1 MEGSYCYRHPRP
13 AITTDSVVF
22 GFDGDGLNVLLIKRM
37 NYPFAGRFALPGGFL
52 ELGEELVDCAKREL
66 KEETGI
72 EISKLRECGV
82 LSDVG
87 RDPRERIISVCY
99 FGLMGPSAMLSEVL
113 SADSDAAD
121 VKWVG
126 LDKILSGSVKLAFD
140 HLNAVQMACR
150 TLATALN
157 KEPVAFE
164 LLDEMFTIK
173 QLQKVYE
180 SILNRSFDRANF
192 HKKMVG
198 DSSSQSKV
206 KKSGRK
212 KNLGILS
219 DTGLVMQDTK
229 HKPAKFYTLDRE
241 RYDDLMATEDFNFG
255 F

>member
-22 GFDGDGLNVLLIKRM
+22 GFDGENLNVLLIKRR
-37 NYPFAGRFALPGGFL
+37 NDPFAKMFALPGGFL
-52 ELGEELVDCAKREL
+52 DQEEEVEDCARREL
-66 KEETGI
+66 QEETGVYGL
-72 EISKLRECGV
+72 KLRNCGV

-87 RDPRERIISVCY
+87 RDPRERVISLCY
-99 FGLMGPSAMLSEVL
+99 FGLMGPSAMMSDEI
-113 SADSDAAD
+113 AAGSDAGD

-126 LDKILSGSVKLAFD
+126 LDKILNGTVKLAFD
-140 HLNAVQMACR
+140 HVNAVKMACR
-150 TLATALN
+150 TLSGALN

-164 LLDEMFTIK
+164 LLDEKFTIK

-198 DSSSQSKV
+198 DSSAQSKM
-206 KKSGRK
+206 KKNGRK

-229 HKPAKFYTLDRE
+229 HKPAKYYTLDRE
-241 RYDDLMATEDFNFG
+241 RYDALMATEDFNFG